1 MIHDASLWTMV
12 AIAAMTAVTV
22 LVRLSGYF
30 LMGFLPVGPRLEAGF
45 RSLPG
50 AVAAATFA
58 PLVIQDGLS
67 ALVAILVAVA
77 MARAGKS
84 DLFALC
90 VALAAA
96 IALRQLGA

>member
-84 DLFALC
+84 DLFALW